1 MDFQRLS
8 QNPQFLAVWF
18 GLSYAYRVISLT
30 FLTFL
35 DNGGLGLMDPHT
47 LLVSPLKKKLKK
59 RKKKN
64 VLEFNLV
71 TTFANLS
78 HGEN

>member
-1 MDFQRLS
+1 MDLQRLS

-35 DNGGLGLMDPHT
+35 DNGGIGLMDPHT
-47 LLVSPLKKKLKK
+47 LLVSPLKKKKTKK
-59 RKKKN
+59 EKKKKCPRIQSSD
-64 VLEFNLV
+64 NLCKPQPW
-71 TTFANLS
+71 
-78 HGEN
+78 

>member
-47 LLVSPLKKKLKK
+47 LLASPLKKTKK
-59 RKKKN
+59 RKKN